1 LVDKILKGAK
11 PADLPI
17 ELPDKIL
24 LAFNLSTAKSIGLKI
39 PKEILLRTD
48 ETFE

>member
-1 LVDKILKGAK
+1 
-11 PADLPI
+11 
-17 ELPDKIL
+17 
-24 LAFNLSTAKSIGLKI
+24 LALNLSTAKSIGLKI